1 MFERL
6 QRVAFCAVWNHQK
19 ALIAV
24 GTAYEPLLTNDDQK
38 CGQKIEETRPL

>member
-19 ALIAV
+19 A
-24 GTAYEPLLTNDDQK
+24 Y
-38 CGQKIEETRPL
+38 